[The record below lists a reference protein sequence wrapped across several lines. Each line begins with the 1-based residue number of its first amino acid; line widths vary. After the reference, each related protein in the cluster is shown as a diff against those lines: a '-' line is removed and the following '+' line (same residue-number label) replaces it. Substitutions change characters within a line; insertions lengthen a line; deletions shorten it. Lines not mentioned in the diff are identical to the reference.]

1 MSIDPAS
8 MIGADYKS
16 ALQERLQAAGGPGPD
31 YAVVE
36 VLGPD
41 HRRTFRVE
49 LRIGG
54 RAVATGEG
62 HTIKLAQQEAARVVL
77 ESPED
82 LMTSRIEARRNA
94 ASSNTLEVES
104 PIQPD
109 RDTLHHEE
117 GASVY
122 EASDDRLSQLEVQLG
137 STSENGRSMQSAENE
152 LSVSGKSNDEI
163 SSDEESQLEVL
174 SVSNDV

>member
-1 MSIDPAS
+1 ADAYEALIGVLYIDGGIAVAEQFLRRELREKLMSIDPAS

-49 LRIGG
+49 LRIAG

-62 HTIKLAQQEAARVVL
+62 HTIKLAQQEAARGAL
-77 ESPED
+77 ESLDELISLSAAPE
-82 LMTSRIEARRNA
+82 T
-94 ASSNTLEVES
+94 ASGVDYSGADQVDPAVGSKSFEDDS
-104 PIQPD
+104 PVADDHQK
-109 RDTLHHEE
+109 EE
-117 GASVY
+117 GK
-122 EASDDRLSQLEVQLG
+122 
-137 STSENGRSMQSAENE
+137 SAGEP
-152 LSVSGKSNDEI
+152 S
-163 SSDEESQLEVL
+163 
-174 SVSNDV
+174 

>member
-1 MSIDPAS
+1 
-8 MIGADYKS
+8 
-16 ALQERLQAAGGPGPD
+16 
-31 YAVVE
+31 
-36 VLGPD
+36 
-41 HRRTFRVE
+41 
-49 LRIGG
+49 
-54 RAVATGEG
+54 VATGEG
-62 HTIKLAQQEAARVVL
+62 HTIKLAQQEAARFVL

-82 LMTSRIEARRNA
+82 LITSRIEARRNA
-94 ASSNTLEVES
+94 ASSNILEVES

-109 RDTLHHEE
+109 QDSLHHEE
-117 GASVY
+117 SASVY
-122 EASDDRLSQLEVQLG
+122 EAEDRLSQLEVQLG